1 MSNIK
6 KLSTVFAGVL
16 VCFVVTPLM
25 AEPEVVRYSRYPE
38 SKPVNNNGVVAASVC
53 NNLSQDWPSPFTNAV
68 CWSDGSLPHKGVV
81 YAAGKIDNA
90 DSVLWTPIQS
100 ENTTYDM
107 FDALVLETGCT
118 LCIRHNSGKKAI
130 FNNLRIAGKASIY
143 GPDVD
148 DTVLG
153 GKLYVDS
160 GAQLGIRSYNGNY
173 FTVESEISG
182 SGDVLFDVQ
191 GGTRALTSYYYC
203 YGMNTNFHGKI
214 SVNMGSS
221 QGTPTLAGNFSTLT
235 VTNAANLGGKLAP
248 HLVSEIVPFTYNAL
262 TLLNKS
268 KLKVNASNA
277 VLAADF
283 NRGILI
289 SGGDGRIDV
298 PESAGTV
305 TVNWPITIV
314 KNCRFYKE
322 GRGHLALGNQLWFCD
337 NNNVLLEDEVL
348 GTGLSYYIDI
358 REGSISA
365 THCNAL
371 NGAYIAFSNNTEM
384 VMWADS
390 FDIDIKKY
398 GIRIDKKPNL
408 TAENAAS
415 KGLPAYPLVTDMPIR
430 LCVSDA
436 DNFRGTS
443 YKIPIVTVRT
453 KNLVADFVD
462 KLIVRLDIKG
472 YRLVD
477 VTSEANGT
485 LPYGTTTDKYGV
497 TTFYANI
504 IHNGLVIS
512 VR

>member
-1 MSNIK
+1 MI
-6 KLSTVFAGVL
+6 TVSLAICAFFGVRAEENET
-16 VCFVVTPLM
+16 V
-25 AEPEVVRYSRYPE
+25 EPEVVRYSYYPLNMFTNKTGAASASTCNDLTRDE
-38 SKPVNNNGVVAASVC
+38 PSPLTNGVY
-53 NNLSQDWPSPFTNAV
+53 
-68 CWSDGSLPHKGVV
+68 WSDGLVPHNGAT
-81 YAAGKIDNA
+81 YIAGKINNA
-90 DSVLWTPIQS
+90 NTLLWTPIQS
-100 ENTTYDM
+100 VDTTYDM
-107 FDALVLETGCT
+107 FDALVLEDGCT
-118 LCIRHNSGKKAI
+118 LCIRHNNKKKAI
-130 FNNLRIAGKASIY
+130 FNNLRIAGEVPIY
-143 GPDVD
+143 GPNVD
-148 DTVLG
+148 NTILG
-153 GKLYVDS
+153 GKVFVES
-160 GAQLGIRSYNGNY
+160 GARMSIRSYSDNV
-173 FTVESEISG
+173 FIVESEISG
-182 SGDVLFDVQ
+182 SGDVLFQ
-191 GGTRALTSYYYC
+191 TQSGTSASTSYYHC
-203 YGMNTNFHGKI
+203 YGMNTNFYGKVTV
-214 SVNMGSS
+214 SMGSTKVDT
-221 QGTPTLAGNFSTLT
+221 GTLEGNFSTLT
-235 VTNAANLGGKLAP
+235 ITNAANLGGKLAP

-262 TLLNKS
+262 TLLKKS
-268 KLKVNASNA
+268 KLKMNASNA
-277 VLAADF
+277 VLTADS

-289 SGGDGRIDV
+289 STGDGRIEV

-322 GRGHLALGNQLWFCD
+322 GLGHLVLGNQLWFCD
-337 NNNVLLEDEVL
+337 KNDVFLEHEVL

-390 FDIDIKKY
+390 SDIDIKKY
-398 GIRIDKKPNL
+398 GIRIDKKSNL
-408 TAENAAS
+408 TAANAAS

-436 DNFRGTS
+436 DNFRGAS

-453 KNLVADFVD
+453 KNLAADFVD

-485 LPYGTTTDKYGV
+485 LPYGTTTDEYGV

>member
-1 MSNIK
+1 M
-6 KLSTVFAGVL
+6 
-16 VCFVVTPLM
+16 
-25 AEPEVVRYSRYPE
+25 
-38 SKPVNNNGVVAASVC
+38 
-53 NNLSQDWPSPFTNAV
+53 
-68 CWSDGSLPHKGVV
+68 
-81 YAAGKIDNA
+81 DN
-90 DSVLWTPIQS
+90 
-100 ENTTYDM
+100 
-107 FDALVLETGCT
+107 
-118 LCIRHNSGKKAI
+118 
-130 FNNLRIAGKASIY
+130 
-143 GPDVD
+143 
-148 DTVLG
+148 TVLG

-191 GGTRALTSYYYC
+191 SGTGSLTSYYNC
-203 YGMNTNFHGKI
+203 YGMNTNFYGKI
-214 SVNMGSS
+214 SVKMGSS
-221 QGTPTLAGNFSTLT
+221 SGIPTLAGNFSTLT
-235 VTNAANLGGKLAP
+235 VTNAANLGGKLVP
-248 HLVSEIVPFTYNAL
+248 NLVSEKVPFTYNAL
-262 TLLNKS
+262 TLLKKS
-268 KLKVNASNA
+268 KLKVNSPNA
-277 VLAADF
+277 VLPADF

-289 SGGDGRIDV
+289 SAGDGRIDV

-305 TVNWPITIV
+305 TINWPITIES
-314 KNCRFYKE
+314 NCRFYKE

-337 NNNVLLEDEVL
+337 NSYVLREDEVL

-408 TAENAAS
+408 TAANAAS

-453 KNLVADFVD
+453 QNLAADFVD
-462 KLIVRLDIKG
+462 KLKVRLDIKG
-472 YRLVD
+472 YRL
-477 VTSEANGT
+477 TGLTGEANGT
-485 LPYGTTTDKYGV
+485 LPYGTTTTEYGV